1 MVLHDWL
8 CHSARNRRS
17 FVIVGGKEQSVHG
30 ALGALSRRLS
40 AELNLRSGVLGPV
53 RPVAPD
59 LNRDLVCE
67 WPST

>member
-8 CHSARNRRS
+8 CHSARNSRS

-40 AELNLRSGVLGPV
+40 AELQFKKWGSQSSENSSSRF
-53 RPVAPD
+53 
-59 LNRDLVCE
+59 E
-67 WPST
+67 